1 MKFYTGQGDK
11 GESAILGESCKI
23 PKTEPVFDALGA
35 LDELNSYLGVC
46 RALAKDEKV
55 TSALLEA
62 QENLFTIQA
71 ELGGAENIAL
81 GEEKIK
87 ALEKTIDEFGGF
99 VGPITKFTIP
109 GGDFLSACL
118 DFARA
123 MARLAERRAWA
134 AKEKLSAAALAY
146 LNRLSSLLFVLARYA
161 NKKAGVSENHPR
173 YG

>member
-1 MKFYTGQGDK
+1 MNF
-11 GESAILGESCKI
+11 
-23 PKTEPVFDALGA
+23 
-35 LDELNSYLGVC
+35 YLGVC
-46 RALAKDEKV
+46 GVLAKDEKV
-55 TSALLEA
+55 ASALRGA

-71 ELGGAENIAL
+71 ELGGAKNIAL

-87 ALEKTIDEFGGF
+87 ALEKTIDEFGDF

-109 GGDFLSACL
+109 GGDSLSARL

-123 MARLAERRAWA
+123 MARLAERRACA
-134 AKEKLSAAALAY
+134 GKERLSAAALAY
-146 LNRLSSLLFVLARYA
+146 LNRLSSLLFALARYV